1 MKIITDRTDLR
12 CDHGGSLT
20 GVFSTA
26 PFVKI
31 NGASVL
37 VDGDLLLK
45 PVAGCPN
52 IGATIKPCNL
62 TLTMS
67 NGKSSFIKIN
77 GRSVLLEN
85 ATGITDG
92 TPPGVVQYSV
102 FLTHQSFVKEN
113 S

>member
-1 MKIITDRTDLR
+1 MKIITEKTDLR
-12 CDHGGSLT
+12 CAHGGKVSGL
-20 GVFSTA
+20 FSTA

-45 PVAGCPN
+45 PIVGCPN
-52 IGATIKPCNL
+52 MSATIKPCFLNL
-62 TLTMS
+62 SMNT
-67 NGKSSFIKIN
+67 GKSSFIKVN

-92 TPPGVVQYSV
+92 TPPGVIKYSV
-102 FLTHQSFVKEN
+102 FLSNQNLVKEH